1 LEFRLEGMEDEKRK
15 LLAKGGLVEDWNR
28 LMTRDLPLE
37 DLTWK
42 DGKLYGEAVLELAR
56 SCMVKGGLL
65 EYECYDDRKKPQGRA
80 LLCLSDWESFPDGL
94 LQGAHLAASD
104 PYYEWYAQQRL
115 KDGKCLYHLCAD
127 ESSKCKFKLARGDRR
142 EVVHIQ
148 KWRLVNPL
156 AMMENE
162 YMRKLALELV
172 KRLVEDFV
180 PAARVPEPTGRP
192 PPEAPGGPGVGGR
205 ADVTGLDR
213 AAKEAALEE
222 DTRGERKPQE
232 RRKKGDGP
240 GVPRGSVGLLLE
252 QKAVERREGEKEK
265 EEERRG
271 RKRRSRSRSRRR
283 KKKRRSSETSQSKS
297 GRSES
302 GESSGDFRMPST
314 RGEDELWRLSKK
326 HPGRLLKRTMK
337 ELQRY
342 LGEMSAEGETQ
353 EGWMRYRMLGYINQI
368 VLTQH
373 PPNTIG
379 VRNYRELITLGTGID
394 LLLQGRLAELGDL
407 MAQRLKALETS
418 FGEQGWQTAR
428 HQELIPPQAASLTT
442 EEERRRA
449 ARQEL
454 AVAKLRQM
462 NMKNKGQGSK

>member
-1 LEFRLEGMEDEKRK
+1 MEDEKRK
-15 LLAKGGLVEDWNR
+15 LLAKGGLVEDWSR

-192 PPEAPGGPGVGGR
+192 P
-205 ADVTGLDR
+205 L
-213 AAKEAALEE
+213 
-222 DTRGERKPQE
+222 
-232 RRKKGDGP
+232 
-240 GVPRGSVGLLLE
+240 
-252 QKAVERREGEKEK
+252 
-265 EEERRG
+265 
-271 RKRRSRSRSRRR
+271 
-283 KKKRRSSETSQSKS
+283 
-297 GRSES
+297 
-302 GESSGDFRMPST
+302 
-314 RGEDELWRLSKK
+314 
-326 HPGRLLKRTMK
+326 RLLV
-337 ELQRY
+337 
-342 LGEMSAEGETQ
+342 G
-353 EGWMRYRMLGYINQI
+353 
-368 VLTQH
+368 
-373 PPNTIG
+373 
-379 VRNYRELITLGTGID
+379 
-394 LLLQGRLAELGDL
+394 
-407 MAQRLKALETS
+407 
-418 FGEQGWQTAR
+418 QGW
-428 HQELIPPQAASLTT
+428 EDVL
-442 EEERRRA
+442 
-449 ARQEL
+449 
-454 AVAKLRQM
+454 M
-462 NMKNKGQGSK
+462 